1 MKSYSFY
8 SHKLNKDKFNIIKD
22 YAIKVKNNK
31 NELSSYV
38 YDNLLL
44 DLYHNEISK
53 FDFISLTKGLRNDI
67 GSQIYQQSQVD
78 VYTKYKNQLNT
89 LSYKSNDNSK
99 LQITIS
105 YLVKAYRNNRE
116 WLISYLSK
124 SKKDYH
130 KEILN
135 HINKFG
141 NRLFKLVE
149 NIQKRLL
156 KKLKLITFNQLTF
169 NGMNQLSNRQN
180 TIELSNEMVLS
191 NAIINFNIPKV
202 CKIVIPVRYSKKYH
216 GKLSD
221 YKYSYTK
228 QNQSQISYVLKIEN
242 DKIRIMFTKDIEDTI
257 NLEVDNTN
265 IIGVDVNTKNN
276 LFSLSDDT
284 FIQYDKW
291 IIDKYKRLEKKVSK
305 VQQTKDK
312 RNIENKSYGKKL
324 LKRVQK
330 MNRIS
335 KYYNDLKSNELI
347 TYCKDN
353 NIKHIV
359 MEDLNLNGKNK
370 YKLKKEGL
378 NYRNI
383 IKVLHL
389 NDYKNVIKRI
399 GNREGLMVSY
409 VNPEYTSQTCSK
421 CGHISR
427 DNRKTQ
433 ETFSCVKCNHTLNAD
448 TNASINIKNR
458 VSNDYLRDKLQKYDS
473 KLSMY
478 VGKQYTSKQSYVD
491 IYNNL

>member
-1 MKSYSFY
+1 
-8 SHKLNKDKFNIIKD
+8 
-22 YAIKVKNNK
+22 
-31 NELSSYV
+31 
-38 YDNLLL
+38 
-44 DLYHNEISK
+44 
-53 FDFISLTKGLRNDI
+53 
-67 GSQIYQQSQVD
+67 
-78 VYTKYKNQLNT
+78 
-89 LSYKSNDNSK
+89 
-99 LQITIS
+99 
-105 YLVKAYRNNRE
+105 
-116 WLISYLSK
+116 
-124 SKKDYH
+124 
-130 KEILN
+130 
-135 HINKFG
+135 
-141 NRLFKLVE
+141 
-149 NIQKRLL
+149 
-156 KKLKLITFNQLTF
+156 
-169 NGMNQLSNRQN
+169 
-180 TIELSNEMVLS
+180 
-191 NAIINFNIPKV
+191 
-202 CKIVIPVRYSKKYH
+202 
-216 GKLSD
+216 
-221 YKYSYTK
+221 
-228 QNQSQISYVLKIEN
+228 
-242 DKIRIMFTKDIEDTI
+242 MFTKDIEDTI
-257 NLEVDNTN
+257 NLEVNNTN

-291 IIDKYKRLEKKVSK
+291 IIDKYKRLEKKISK
-305 VQQTKDK
+305 VQQAKDK

-359 MEDLNLNGKNK
+359 MEDLNLNSKNK
-370 YKLKKEGL
+370 YKFKKEGV

-427 DNRKTQ
+427 DNIKTQ
-433 ETFSCVKCNHTLNAD
+433 ETLSCVKCNHTLNSD

-458 VSNDYLRDKLQKYDS
+458 VSNYYIRDKLQKYDS

-478 VGKQYTSKQSYVD
+478 IVIQYTSKQSYVD